1 MIRPMELSDVN
12 RAAEIHVFGWRSAY
26 RGIVS
31 DSFLFN
37 EMLVSKRIGGF
48 YNAVCNNTE
57 ESYVYDDGIIKAILT
72 IGPCRDIDKLNSFE
86 LWGIYVDPFMK
97 RQGIG
102 SVLVRYCEEKAIERR
117 FNEVCLWVLE
127 KNASAR
133 EFYKKLGYSPDGS
146 KKFINMLSVSEI
158 RYTKNL

>member
-1 MIRPMELSDVN
+1 MKFPVQQALIT
-12 RAAEIHVFGWRSAY
+12 
-26 RGIVS
+26 
-31 DSFLFN
+31 DST
-37 EMLVSKRIGGF
+37 KTGF
-48 YNAVCNNTE
+48 YEKLDYHNAE
-57 ESYVYDDGIIKAILT
+57 GMRLWLEGA
-72 IGPCRDIDKLNSFE
+72 CRDIDKLNSFE